1 MQSKPGELL
10 VRMKAVDV
18 NPLETYMRR
27 GVYNT
32 KFLGGVYGKI
42 LLTPLKLKRYHFCRL
57 EAIRKKPYG
66 D

>member
-18 NPLETYMRR
+18 NPLETYMRC

-42 LLTPLKLKRYHFCRL
+42 LLTP
-57 EAIRKKPYG
+57 
-66 D
+66 